1 MEKSLTTFIYFCA
14 PFCATGNDSRRSAS
28 KCVQTTLRGKSVS
41 HRVCVTTRAHTPRAR
56 ARTEFFCVNET
67 RETNARAFSLLS
79 LSLSP
84 SLSLARSNTRYLE
97 EVRAPNVTLLC
108 NFNNHILRSSR
119 IRWRMTRILLV
130 AFTALVCRVTSPAI
144 AEENRAELLAL
155 TARKKGRHTQKIR
168 GSFHNEL
175 VDTPFA
181 FGTGRKLPS
190 TLFPWPLSISR
201 SMLAFDIHVL

>member
-56 ARTEFFCVNET
+56 ARAPNFSVST
-67 RETNARAFSLLS
+67 RREKRMREPLVSSLS
-79 LSLSP
+79 LSLP
-84 SLSLARSNTRYLE
+84 LSRSRSNTRYLE

-190 TLFPWPLSISR
+190 TLFP
-201 SMLAFDIHVL
+201 

>member
-1 MEKSLTTFIYFCA
+1 MRANNVTWKIGES
-14 PFCATGNDSRRSAS
+14 S
-28 KCVQTTLRGKSVS
+28 CVRDNT
-41 HRVCVTTRAHTPRAR
+41 RAR
-56 ARTEFFCVNET
+56 APNFSVST
-67 RETNARAFSLLS
+67 RREKRMREPLVSSLSPPLS
-79 LSLSP
+79 LSRS
-84 SLSLARSNTRYLE
+84 RSNTRYLE

-190 TLFPWPLSISR
+190 TLFP
-201 SMLAFDIHVL
+201 

>member
-1 MEKSLTTFIYFCA
+1 MIAGAPRPSACKQRYVENRWVIVCA
-14 PFCATGNDSRRSAS
+14 WQHA
-28 KCVQTTLRGKSVS
+28 
-41 HRVCVTTRAHTPRAR
+41 RAYTARAR